1 MSPIR
6 KAIRF
11 LVPYTFLLLLAA
23 GCGGDGEEGG
33 YEPPVT
39 SVRVAEVEQ
48 RSFTEY
54 FLLIGTTRAEK
65 EATLVFEVPGV
76 IEEIL
81 ADRGSVV
88 RRDAP
93 IARLNDDLYRAALDE
108 AAAARDLAVDLHER
122 SAALEAEGG
131 ISEFDLSRLEQER
144 AMADAR
150 YRTAKAQHD
159 RTVLRAPFDGSLD
172 RRFLDVGDFAGPAVP
187 FVRLLDSDPMK
198 VEVPVPEVYLARVA
212 VGDGAEIHAD
222 HFPDHVFEGKVTF
235 VSNEVDGPTRT
246 VIAEITVPNGD
257 GLLRP
262 GMTVRAKLAKAEARA
277 VAAHAA
283 AAKKKTKQGTA
294 ARAAL
299 DRAFVLARKAGVVI
313 AMNDDGREWAPVA
326 LSGLITTM
334 RTDDDRA
341 VLILS
346 TTGEDVPLSMDD
358 DDEKPDEDED
368 EPWRPDPTYEAGAA
382 HAAGYRD

>member
-11 LVPYTFLLLLAA
+11 LVPCPFLLVLAA

-39 SVRVAEVEQ
+39 PVRVAEVEQ
-48 RSFTEY
+48 RSFIEY

-76 IEEIL
+76 VEEIL
-81 ADRGSVV
+81 ADQGSVV

-122 SAALEAEGG
+122 SAALKAEGG
-131 ISEFDLSRLEQER
+131 ISEFELSSLEQER
-144 AMADAR
+144 SMAEAR
-150 YRTAKAQHD
+150 YRTAEARHD

-235 VSNEVDGPTRT
+235 VSSEVDGPTRT

-262 GMTVRAKLAKAEARA
+262 GMTVRAKLAKEEHTDA
-277 VAAHAA
+277 VVIPQDAVVETETGTAVFLAA
-283 AAKKKTKQGTA
+283 AG
-294 ARAAL
+294 RAEI
-299 DRAFVLARKAGVVI
+299 RSVVI
-313 AMNDDGREWAPVA
+313 GAVYAQTALVEEGIAPGDSLIVTGNRDLVDGERIE
-326 LSGLITTM
+326 
-334 RTDDDRA
+334 
-341 VLILS
+341 VL
-346 TTGEDVPLSMDD
+346 P
-358 DDEKPDEDED
+358 
-368 EPWRPDPTYEAGAA
+368 
-382 HAAGYRD
+382 